1 MKVRRFTLLRLRS
14 AILAPVIIVAAPPK
28 EAMKI
33 KLGTVGLLI
42 SILGMTACRQTKPAA
57 AGRLTAQIIDSGFAE
72 SHDSYNAVSC
82 ARDGR
87 IYYVL
92 SSEKPDVA
100 ARMFSYEPGSGSVKS
115 LGDLNEAAGEKDQKS
130 IAQGKSHVSFVE
142 SQGKLYFATHL
153 GYYSI
158 IDGMEKPGIPP
169 AGLKPYPGGHFLSY
183 DMATGRFEDIA
194 VAPRQEGIITFNMDT
209 RRGRLYGLTWP
220 TGHLLRYDLA
230 KREMKDIGAVSEEGE
245 NGKGP
250 TFRTI
255 CRSMAINPEDG
266 SLYFSTSDGVIHRY
280 LDETGKVD
288 AVAGD
293 DLKKDYFGLY
303 DPSSAGHMGYNWR
316 QTFWY
321 GPEKAIYGVHGNS
334 GYLFRFL
341 VSTETVEVLGRI
353 TSEYSQRSGMFDQ
366 FSYGYLGFAF
376 GPDGRT
382 IYYLTGGPVYESG
395 RRVRGKDSTAKGE
408 SKGRENL
415 HLITWDIQTR
425 KYTDHGPIFFV
436 DGQRPTYVNSIAV
449 GKDGSV
455 YALSRVSEA
464 EHARTDLTR
473 IPPVIQH

>member
-1 MKVRRFTLLRLRS
+1 MQSKLR
-14 AILAPVIIVAAPPK
+14 
-28 EAMKI
+28 
-33 KLGTVGLLI
+33 TVGLLI
-42 SILGMTACRQTKPAA
+42 SILGTTACRQTNPPAA
-57 AGRLTAQIIDSGFAE
+57 GKLTAQIIDSGFAE

-82 ARDGR
+82 ASDGR

-92 SSEKPDVA
+92 SSEKPDLA
-100 ARMFSYEPGSGSVKS
+100 ACMFSYEPGSGQVKS
-115 LGDLNEAAGEKDQKS
+115 LGDLNEAAGEKGQKS

-142 SQGKLYFATHL
+142 SQGKLYFATHI

-169 AGLKPYPGGHFLSY
+169 AGMKPYPGGHFLSF
-183 DMATGRFEDIA
+183 DIATGKFEDIA

-230 KREMKDIGAVSEEGE
+230 KHEMKDIGAVSEEGE

-255 CRSMAINPEDG
+255 CRSMAINPADG
-266 SLYFSTSDGVIHRY
+266 SVYFSTSDGVIHRY
-280 LDETGKVD
+280 LDETGTVE

-293 DLKKDYFGLY
+293 DLRKDYFGLY
-303 DPSSAGHMGYNWR
+303 DSSSAGHMGYNWR

-321 GPEKAIYGVHGNS
+321 GPENAVYGVHGNS
-334 GYLFRFL
+334 GYLFRLL
-341 VSTETVEVLGRI
+341 VSTQTVELLGRI

-366 FSYGYLGFAF
+366 FSYGYLGFAL

-382 IYYLTGGPVYESG
+382 IYYLTGGPVYEGG
-395 RRVRGKDSTAKGE
+395 RRVRGKESTAKGE

-415 HLITWDIQTR
+415 HLITWDIPTR
-425 KYTDHGPIFFV
+425 KYRDHGPIFFA
-436 DGQRPTYVNSIAV
+436 DGQRPTNVNSIAV

-464 EHARTDLTR
+464 EHARTDLIR